1 MSAFDVDSLPAFSS
15 RRQFVNRIG
24 AGAIA
29 LALGPVAGSAEAA
42 PPASTDLVTRMIPRT
57 GEFVPAIGMG
67 SFMTFDVLA
76 GQPRDNLREVLRR
89 SYEGGGRV
97 VDTSPLYGNSEVNV
111 GELSGDLGLTD
122 KLFFTDKMCVTGEY
136 LSDDSHARRSL
147 YSVIPL

>member
-1 MSAFDVDSLPAFSS
+1 MSTRCRRFHRGGSS
-15 RRQFVNRIG
+15 STASAPVPL
-24 AGAIA
+24 A
-29 LALGPVAGSAEAA
+29 LALGPVAGSAGAA

-89 SYEGGGRV
+89 YYEGGGRV

-111 GELSGDLGLTD
+111 GELSG
-122 KLFFTDKMCVTGEY
+122 
-136 LSDDSHARRSL
+136 A
-147 YSVIPL
+147 I